1 MGFIGSNYILN
12 RMQKHDDFIYNIDSL
27 TYASNPWYLERI
39 KGSGNYRFINDDINN
54 VSIHGEELSDLDAI
68 VNFAA
73 ESHVDN
79 SIKDSSS
86 FIRSNIMGTHALL
99 EFARR
104 NDLRFHQIS
113 TDEVYGALPLDSREK
128 FNVDSPYN
136 PKNPYSATKAS
147 ADMLVRS
154 YCNTY
159 GLKATISNCSNNF
172 GPHQHREKLIPKT
185 ILNLMNNERVP
196 IYGDGKQIR
205 DWIYVTDH
213 CNGIDF
219 ILEKG
224 MMGKTYLIGSDG
236 EHSNIEV
243 VREIIKLMKKGSDM
257 IRHVEDRPGHDKRYA
272 IDASSIR
279 KLGWKPEFNFDDALR
294 QTVEHYVKNYENY
307 IL

>member
-54 VSIHGEELSDLDAI
+54 ISIHGEELSDLDAI

-113 TDEVYGALPLDSREK
+113 TDEVYGALPLDSKEK

>member
-1 MGFIGSNYILN
+1 
-12 RMQKHDDFIYNIDSL
+12 
-27 TYASNPWYLERI
+27 
-39 KGSGNYRFINDDINN
+39 
-54 VSIHGEELSDLDAI
+54 
-68 VNFAA
+68 
-73 ESHVDN
+73 
-79 SIKDSSS
+79 
-86 FIRSNIMGTHALL
+86 
-99 EFARR
+99 
-104 NDLRFHQIS
+104 
-113 TDEVYGALPLDSREK
+113 
-128 FNVDSPYN
+128 
-136 PKNPYSATKAS
+136 
-147 ADMLVRS
+147 
-154 YCNTY
+154 
-159 GLKATISNCSNNF
+159 
-172 GPHQHREKLIPKT
+172 
-185 ILNLMNNERVP
+185 MNNERVP

-213 CNGIDF
+213 CNGIDL
-219 ILEKG
+219 ILDKG

>member
-39 KGSGNYRFINDDINN
+39 KGSSNYRFINDDINN
-54 VSIHGEELSDLDAI
+54 ISIHGEEFSDLDAI

-213 CNGIDF
+213 CNGIDL
-219 ILEKG
+219 ILDKG

>member
-54 VSIHGEELSDLDAI
+54 ISIHGEELSDLDAI

-185 ILNLMNNERVP
+185 ILNLMNNEKVP

-213 CNGIDF
+213 CNGIDL

-279 KLGWKPEFNFDDALR
+279 KLGWKSEFNFDDALR

>member
-54 VSIHGEELSDLDAI
+54 ISIHGEELSDLDAI

-185 ILNLMNNERVP
+185 ILNLMNNEKVP

-213 CNGIDF
+213 CNGIDL

>member
-54 VSIHGEELSDLDAI
+54 ISIHGEELSDLDAI

-213 CNGIDF
+213 CNGIDL
-219 ILEKG
+219 ILDKG

>member
-12 RMQKHDDFIYNIDSL
+12 RMQKHDDFVYNIDSL
-27 TYASNPWYLERI
+27 TYASNLWYLERI

-213 CNGIDF
+213 CNGIDL

-279 KLGWKPEFNFDDALR
+279 KLGWKSEFNFDDALR

>member
-1 MGFIGSNYILN
+1 
-12 RMQKHDDFIYNIDSL
+12 
-27 TYASNPWYLERI
+27 
-39 KGSGNYRFINDDINN
+39 
-54 VSIHGEELSDLDAI
+54 
-68 VNFAA
+68 
-73 ESHVDN
+73 
-79 SIKDSSS
+79 
-86 FIRSNIMGTHALL
+86 
-99 EFARR
+99 
-104 NDLRFHQIS
+104 
-113 TDEVYGALPLDSREK
+113 
-128 FNVDSPYN
+128 
-136 PKNPYSATKAS
+136 
-147 ADMLVRS
+147 MLVRS

-159 GLKATISNCSNNF
+159 GIKATISNCSNNF

-213 CNGIDF
+213 CNGIDL
-219 ILEKG
+219 ILDKG

>member
-12 RMQKHDDFIYNIDSL
+12 RMQKHDDFVYNIDSL

-243 VREIIKLMKKGSDM
+243 VREIIKFMKKGSDM
-257 IRHVEDRPGHDKRYA
+257 IRHVADRPGHDKRYA

>member
-39 KGSGNYRFINDDINN
+39 KGSSNYRFINDDINN
-54 VSIHGEELSDLDAI
+54 ISIHGEELSDLDAI

-213 CNGIDF
+213 CNGIDL

-279 KLGWKPEFNFDDALR
+279 KLGWKSEFNFDDALR

>member
-39 KGSGNYRFINDDINN
+39 KGSSNYRFINDDINN
-54 VSIHGEELSDLDAI
+54 ISIHGEELSDLDAI

-113 TDEVYGALPLDSREK
+113 TDEVYGALPLDSKEK

-213 CNGIDF
+213 CNGIDL

>member
-54 VSIHGEELSDLDAI
+54 ISIHGEEFSDLDAI

-213 CNGIDF
+213 CNGIDL
-219 ILEKG
+219 ILDKG

-279 KLGWKPEFNFDDALR
+279 KLGWKSEFNFDDALR